1 MFDRHI
7 RMKTK
12 QIRKKVFP
20 VYPVLGDAES
30 SIGGGQ
36 ISMGDA
42 NYQ

>member
-1 MFDRHI
+1 
-7 RMKTK
+7 MKTK
-12 QIRKKVFP
+12 QTRKKVFP
-20 VYPVLGDAES
+20 AYPVREDAEF